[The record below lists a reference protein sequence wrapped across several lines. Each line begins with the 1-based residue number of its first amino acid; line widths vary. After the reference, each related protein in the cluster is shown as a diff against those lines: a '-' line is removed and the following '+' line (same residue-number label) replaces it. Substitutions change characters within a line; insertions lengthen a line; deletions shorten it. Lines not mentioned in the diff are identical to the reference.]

1 MAYQLTPADIASVT
15 DVECAFS
22 TDRLL
27 PAKED
32 IPDEFWRGNDYTQ
45 LVSALFFGL
54 ELPAYEMEFQEGF
67 EPEAL
72 NRCVFAH
79 LQSFGP
85 SIRSPEWVT

>member
-1 MAYQLTPADIASVT
+1 MAYQLTPEDVASVT

-27 PAKED
+27 PSRED
-32 IPDEFWRGNDYTQ
+32 IPEDFWRGNDYTK
-45 LVSALFFGL
+45 LVSALFFGS
-54 ELPAYEMEFQEGF
+54 ELPSFEMELQEGV

-72 NRCVFAH
+72 NRCVSAH

-85 SIRSPEWVT
+85 KHA